1 MCLLK
6 VLVCI
11 EGIEEMSSEEA
22 VGILAYANSC
32 PGFRGIL
39 KQRLVLLNRHYLL
52 EETGI
57 VSFALQNY
65 MLISCICLAT
75 MDITKH

>member
-1 MCLLK
+1 MCFLK

-39 KQRLVLLNRHYLL
+39 KQRLVLLDRHYPLK
-52 EETGI
+52 ERGI
-57 VSFALQNY
+57 VSFALQIH
-65 MLISCICLAT
+65 MLIRCICFAI
-75 MDITKH
+75 MDITKN

>member
-11 EGIEEMSSEEA
+11 EDIEEMSSEEA

-39 KQRLVLLNRHYLL
+39 KQRLVLLDRHYPL
-52 EETGI
+52 EERGI

-65 MLISCICLAT
+65 MLISRICFAT
-75 MDITKH
+75 MDIMKQ